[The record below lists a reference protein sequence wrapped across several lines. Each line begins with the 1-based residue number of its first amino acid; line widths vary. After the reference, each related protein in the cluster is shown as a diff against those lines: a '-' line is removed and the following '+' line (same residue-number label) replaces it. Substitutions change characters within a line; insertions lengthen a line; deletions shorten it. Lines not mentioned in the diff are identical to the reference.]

1 MKEDLKKGMI
11 TLKQT
16 NSLLLMMA
24 WLNVNLLSLLLLAPL
39 ILAAL
44 TALDSSGER
53 MGMKVMTLMPLRTY
67 AVVLLRHANFM
78 LNVWRQKH
86 FSEFPTEV
94 GKRTQR
100 EGIPADKHLFPDK
113 FRAKIKSDHDHS

>member
-39 ILAAL
+39 ILA
-44 TALDSSGER
+44 GER

-100 EGIPADKHLFPDK
+100 EGIPADKHLFPG
-113 FRAKIKSDHDHS
+113 